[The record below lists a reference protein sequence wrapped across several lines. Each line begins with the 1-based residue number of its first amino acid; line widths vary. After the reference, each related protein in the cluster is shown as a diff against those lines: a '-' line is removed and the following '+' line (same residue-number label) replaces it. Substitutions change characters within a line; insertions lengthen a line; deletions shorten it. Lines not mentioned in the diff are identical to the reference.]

1 MSINITHQQRIA
13 ELMISGNKNEEI
25 INLIKLEYDIYLT
38 NEQLNKIRE
47 PEYLQQEINL
57 IEEKKHQLSDL
68 IRNILISENHRPKSA
83 KEIAQIL
90 YKKNNLRFSRREIS
104 QQLFSS
110 SLKKEVNHCKTT
122 YTYTINQKLDITTNF
137 TWVHNQAIDI
147 NYFVSN
153 FQNGDIL
160 TELQTAVRQNFFNI
174 YSGNNK
180 FDDLVRNILRDNIIT
195 PTEELFLIEKATELN
210 VSHEKIEK
218 IKSSIHHNNPYFD
231 NIIHLIFENENIVYN
246 ELLFLRE
253 KIIEHNFSKKF
264 FNLRFWQIGIKD
276 YLSYL
281 LSYKDFIQ
289 IIILWKLNQIIT
301 NHNNRL
307 QEKFFF
313 TSLDVANGDSFEII
327 INNGLNSI
335 LNKFCITY
343 KCKPEFINKIT
354 DSIIKTNFNQQIP
367 MQNQNIHEKNNLAIN
382 QNYLIKIIEEEKLRI
397 GSPAATLLAENII
410 FRLENSL

>member
-110 SLKKEVNHCKTT
+110 SLKKEVNNCKTT

-137 TWVHNQAIDI
+137 TEVHNQAIDI
-147 NYFVSN
+147 NYLVSN

-218 IKSSIHHNNPYFD
+218 IKSSIHQNNPYFD

-335 LNKFCITY
+335 LNKFCITH

-367 MQNQNIHEKNNLAIN
+367 MQNQNTHEKNNLAIN